1 MVVVLEVIAV
11 VKLVE
16 VVVVYLG
23 MVMKVAKELIA
34 VDDEGSNQHI
44 DTLSH

>member
-1 MVVVLEVIAV
+1 MVVVLEVV

-16 VVVVYLG
+16 VVVGYLG